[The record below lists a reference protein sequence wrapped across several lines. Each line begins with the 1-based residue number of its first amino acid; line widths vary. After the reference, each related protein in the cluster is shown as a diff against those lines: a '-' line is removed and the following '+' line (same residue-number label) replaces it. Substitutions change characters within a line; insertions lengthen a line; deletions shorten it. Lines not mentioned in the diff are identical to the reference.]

1 MHHVTMK
8 SPLLYLRNQFFLQ
21 LSACLVFSVS
31 MAQSSATLDTNLIPA
46 PKKGLLDK
54 YVKSLSINN
63 PEPEI
68 AKNGVLKNESAF
80 TPFKGKIIRNI
91 TVEKIGFS
99 RFVNDTTKKTKN
111 IFNDIGE
118 TLHTKTSNSV
128 VFNNLFFTKGD
139 TLYPGLLA
147 DNETFL
153 RQISYL
159 QDARILVKPS
169 ENGTDSVDVIILCK
183 DVFPI
188 GGSMDEGTTK
198 KVSFEINDDNLF
210 GTGNRIQI
218 QNYFD
223 VDRKPN
229 YGFGFQFLKRNI
241 RGSFINLAIGYQNQA
256 PAYNSGI
263 RQEEGIYLMGELPL
277 VSPYHSWTGA
287 FEIAT
292 HKTNDLYNTDSIYNS
307 ILKYNY
313 RLFDGWLGYNI
324 GAKKQLQQNFK
335 SRLRKIMAIRGIHRN
350 YFTVPDLYKE
360 IFKID
365 YANLVSVLGSYTIF
379 EQDYYHT
386 NFIYGFG
393 RNEDVPEGFNLTF
406 TGGWTMLNNFSRPYL
421 GFEYQRN
428 YFSNRFGY
436 LNYKLKL
443 GSYYRDNSLEDVS
456 ILSSLEYFTKLRKL
470 GNSKWYLR
478 HFLNGSITHLFNSFL
493 NETLRL
499 GSDYGI
505 PQLSNPFIKASS
517 RITFNA
523 ESVFYNTWK
532 LIGFSFAPFGFT
544 NISYLKPMGGHIS
557 EGDIYT
563 AIGGGIRTRN
573 ENLTFGT
580 LECKAYYYPRV
591 TGAMNQWNIT
601 FNTGLQFRYTSQL
614 VKKPDFVLNN

>member
-1 MHHVTMK
+1 MHRVTMK
-8 SPLLYLRNQFFLQ
+8 PPLLYLRKQFFL
-21 LSACLVFSVS
+21 LLAACLVFSVS
-31 MAQSSATLDTNLIPA
+31 MAQSPATLDTNLIPA

-54 YVKSLSINN
+54 FVKSLTINN

-68 AKNGVLKNESAF
+68 AKNGILKNESAF
-80 TPFKGKIIRNI
+80 TRFRGKIIRNI
-91 TVEKIGFS
+91 KVENIGFS
-99 RFVNDTTKKTKN
+99 RFVNDTTKKIKN

-118 TLHTKTSNSV
+118 TLHTKTSNRV

-159 QDARILVKPS
+159 QDARILVKES
-169 ENGTDSVDVIILCK
+169 ENGTDSVDVTILCK

-198 KVSFEINDDNLF
+198 NVSFEVNDDNLF

-223 VDRKPN
+223 VDRNPN
-229 YGFGFQFLKRNI
+229 YGFGFQFLKRNVH
-241 RGSFINLAIGYQNQA
+241 GSFINLAIGYQNQA

-263 RQEEGIYLMGELPL
+263 REEEAFYFMGELPL

-292 HKTNDLYNTDSIYNS
+292 HKTHDLYNSDSIYNS

-313 RLFDGWLGYNI
+313 RLLDGWFGYNI
-324 GAKKQLQQNFK
+324 GARKQLQQNFK
-335 SRLRKIMAIRGIHRN
+335 SRYRKLVALRGIHRN
-350 YFTVPDLYKE
+350 YSSVPDQYKD
-360 IFKID
+360 IFKNE
-365 YANLVSVLGSYTIF
+365 YTNLLSVLGSYTIF

-393 RNEDVPEGFNLTF
+393 RNEDVPEGFNLSF
-406 TGGWTMLNNFSRPYL
+406 TGGWTKLNNFSRPYL
-421 GFEYQRN
+421 GFGYQRN

-436 LNYKLKL
+436 LNYKLQL
-443 GSYYRDNSLEDVS
+443 GTYYRNDSFEDGS
-456 ILSSLEYFTKLRKL
+456 ILTSLEYFTKLRKL
-470 GNSKWYLR
+470 GNSTWYVR
-478 HFLNGSITHLFNSFL
+478 HFLNGSITQLFNTFL
-493 NETLRL
+493 NEPLHL
-499 GSDYGI
+499 SSDYGI
-505 PQLSNPFIKASS
+505 PQLSNPLIKAST

-532 LIGFSFAPFGFT
+532 FIGFSFAPFGFT
-544 NISYLKPMGGHIS
+544 NITYLKPIGGIIS
-557 EGDIYT
+557 AGDVYT

-580 LECKAYYYPRV
+580 LECKAYYYPRI
-591 TGAMNQWNIT
+591 TGTTNQWNIT
-601 FNTGLQFRYTSQL
+601 FNTGLLFRYTSQL
-614 VKKPDFVLNN
+614 VKKPDFVVNN